1 MNKKVAVAHCR
12 SFGVAG
18 FWVAGFWVAGFCGS
32 LFAASGL
39 RRLRVSGF
47 WVQGIDEHDVIGQFK
62 HTSHS
67 IQNMLVDSSPQTC
80 FSTSLGGLFYRLCG
94 SAPCTFG
101 GHSIDHY
108 TSIEW
113 GAEVLFPG
121 Q

>member
-1 MNKKVAVAHCR
+1 MNEMVAVAHCR

-67 IQNMLVDSSPQTC
+67 IQNMLVD
-80 FSTSLGGLFYRLCG
+80 YR
-94 SAPCTFG
+94 
-101 GHSIDHY
+101 
-108 TSIEW
+108 
-113 GAEVLFPG
+113 
-121 Q
+121 